1 MNNARIRFDNFWSII
16 LITAIGLTGCS
27 ETSKT
32 QQSSNQDLTTKPIH
46 FTDIT
51 DDSGIDMIWT
61 SGNTP
66 STQIVEVKGGGVA
79 LIDYDNDGDLD
90 VFVPNGATMAS
101 PNAGPGCKLY
111 ENVGKMKFKD
121 VTQAAGLTFNRWGI
135 GVAVGDY
142 DSDGHDDL
150 YIACYGE
157 NALLRNLGDGT
168 FQETTQGAGVG
179 GSAWSAAVAFGDLD
193 GDGDLD
199 LYVANYLK
207 FDVNN
212 PPPSSIFKGAIVFK
226 GPRGLQPQQDV
237 VYENLGDGT
246 FRDITTASG
255 CEKSE
260 PAFGLGVVIL
270 DFDGDGRQDIYVGND
285 STPNFLYINQGD
297 LTFKEI
303 GIKSGIALNIDGSD
317 QSTMGIAIGDI
328 SGNGFADVFTT
339 NFSNDS
345 NTLHINKS
353 GRFFDDETRR
363 YGVGMLS
370 FSYVG
375 WAAGFYDLD
384 HDADEDLVLFNGHV
398 YPSASVRTMD
408 STYLQPPMLY
418 KRDGSRFVRI
428 ADYSAGEW
436 LHDPHCDRGA
446 AFGDLDND
454 GDIDIVV
461 VELQGRI
468 RVLRNDAISNTD
480 SPLSQGWLIVQL
492 DPPSLGS
499 RIEMRTSDTLQTRW
513 IYSGGSFASASAQYS
528 HFGVPLGIKQVDIHI
543 VWPDGKQEI
552 INDVSTGQHLIVKR
566 K

>member
-1 MNNARIRFDNFWSII
+1 MNIARIISGYRWII
-16 LITAIGLTGCS
+16 IAISVIGMISCS
-27 ETSKT
+27 ETPNSQQATDNNKT
-32 QQSSNQDLTTKPIH
+32 IKPIH

-51 DDSGIDMIWT
+51 EESGIDMIWT

-90 VFVPNGATMAS
+90 VFIPNGATMAS
-101 PNAGPGCKLY
+101 PTVGPGCKLFK
-111 ENVGKMKFKD
+111 NNGNMKFED
-121 VTQAAGLTFNRWGI
+121 VTEAAGLMFNRWGI

-142 DSDGHDDL
+142 DSDGNDDI

-168 FQETTQGAGVG
+168 FEETTQAAGVG

-212 PPPSSIFKGAIVFK
+212 PPPSGMFKGASVFK
-226 GPRGLQPQQDV
+226 GPRGLQPEQDV

-246 FRDITTASG
+246 FRDITTESG
-255 CEKSE
+255 CKKLE

-270 DFDGDGRQDIYVGND
+270 DFDRDGRQDIYVGND

-297 LTFKEI
+297 LKFKEI

-328 SGNGFADVFTT
+328 SGSGYADVFTT
-339 NFSNDS
+339 NFSNDT

-353 GRFFDDETRR
+353 GTFFDDETRR

-398 YPSASVRTMD
+398 YPNASVRTMD
-408 STYLQPPMLY
+408 STYLEPPMLY

-428 ADYSAGEW
+428 ADDSAGEW
-436 LHDPHCDRGA
+436 LRDQHCDRGA

-461 VELQGRI
+461 VELQGHF
-468 RVLRNDAISNTD
+468 RVLRNDAISETD
-480 SPLSQGWLIVQL
+480 AKQRKEWLIVQL
-492 DPPSLGS
+492 EPPSLGS
-499 RIEMRTSDTLQTRW
+499 RIEMRTSDNLQTRW
-513 IYSGGSFASASAQYS
+513 IYSGGSFASASAQYA
-528 HFGVPLGIKQVDIHI
+528 HFGIPSGIEKVDILI
-543 VWPDGKQEI
+543 VWPDGREEKI
-552 INDVSTGQHLIVKR
+552 DDVPTGQHLVVQR
-566 K
+566 